1 MLKRNDLAKQFELV
15 VQQEIK
21 NYQDSLN
28 FVLQSIKELKEEIIR
43 VRNES
48 LESSA
53 KLHSEHND
61 LAIQLQNLKNAFAVL
76 NQGFLSASCDQ
87 RIVNERNVIE
97 MRDIS
102 TAIHTKINIDNRLQ
116 LKIEDVWNHISKVRR
131 QLEDKDIALNNIIDD
146 LLRRFRNE
154 IQKAKK
160 EILEAP
166 SEASLVK
173 IHLEEKIA
181 SHTVDVSGIM
191 RELKIYKHDNMVTQK
206 KIENIYTLIE
216 RLQKA
221 KVMT

>member
-1 MLKRNDLAKQFELV
+1 MLKRNDLAQQFELV

-21 NYQDSLN
+21 NYQESLN

-43 VRNES
+43 VRHGS
-48 LESSA
+48 LENYA
-53 KLHSEHND
+53 KFHSEHNN
-61 LAIQLQNLKNAFAVL
+61 LAIQLQNLKVTVDTL
-76 NQGFLSASCDQ
+76 NQSSLRTSCDQ
-87 RIVNERNVIE
+87 RTVNERNAIE

-102 TAIHTKINIDNRLQ
+102 SAIHTKISSENHFQEKIDN
-116 LKIEDVWNHISKVRR
+116 VWDTVRDLRR
-131 QLEDKDIALNNIIDD
+131 QSEYKDRVLNDSSDD
-146 LLRRFRNE
+146 LIRRFRNE

-173 IHLEEKIA
+173 TQLEEKIA